1 MKQRQVE
8 NTDFAMRMH
17 TIKNGNAFPIMGVSQ
32 LEKCRPD
39 LIEHEEFKKFILHPG
54 QLKIVP
60 HEYFSYFVV
69 NDQLQI
75 DTTKNGLPI
84 TIHFGPMPKD
94 FSQVIRYNF
103 RKMP

>member
-17 TIKNGNAFPIMGVSQ
+17 TVKNGNAFPIMAISC

-54 QLKIVP
+54 QSKIVP
-60 HEYFSYFVV
+60 HEYFGYEIL
-69 NDQLQI
+69 DDKLQI
-75 DTTKNGLPI
+75 DVSKRGAPI
-84 TIHFGPMPKD
+84 TIHFGPMPQG